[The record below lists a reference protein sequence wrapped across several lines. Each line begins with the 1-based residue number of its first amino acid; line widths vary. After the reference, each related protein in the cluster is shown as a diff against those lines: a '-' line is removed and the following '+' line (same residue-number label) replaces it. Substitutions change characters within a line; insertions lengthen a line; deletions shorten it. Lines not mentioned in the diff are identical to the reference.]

1 MHFRTTLLV
10 LALIGLAAMP
20 ALAHKDTA
28 KVAPYHMSTS
38 PDSRDIY
45 EGFEG
50 AFPPAGWTA
59 VSASGHSGT
68 DAWYQGT
75 NSFEGLYAASIDYDD
90 ALVPQDCTL
99 SFMNTVTAGESHL
112 NFQISG
118 SAYWSTNYDCTV
130 EIDGA
135 IVYSWAANVV
145 DNWVFQL
152 VDIDL
157 AAYLGQT
164 VEIAFHYTGLDGAA
178 IYLDAV
184 GLNEG
189 ATPPPPPVAPLNDT
203 CDGAGLYLDFNLPS
217 GTFSFT
223 TDNTSANSDY
233 PLASGS
239 CTSYSATGN
248 DVVYYV
254 CLNQGEMLDV
264 AMDATFDASL
274 YIISDC
280 DDAMGTCLAGA
291 DATVTGT
298 EAINGFVAPA
308 GGTYF
313 VIVSAYSSGIGAIT
327 VTGTNYGVGCV
338 AATESTTFD
347 GLKSLYR

>member
-1 MHFRTTLLV
+1 MRFRTTLLV
-10 LALIGLAAMP
+10 LALVAFAAMP

-28 KVAPYHMSTS
+28 KSAPYHMTNGT
-38 PDSRDIY
+38 DSRDIY

-50 AFPPAGWTA
+50 AFPPAGWT
-59 VSASGHSGT
+59 VFSASGHTGT
-68 DAWYQGT
+68 DNWYQST
-75 NSFEGLYAASIDYDD
+75 NSFEGLYAATIDYDD

-157 AAYLGQT
+157 AAYMGQT

-178 IYLDAV
+178 IYLDSV

-189 ATPPPPPVAPLNDT
+189 YTPPPPPEAPLNDT
-203 CDGAGLYLDFNLPS
+203 CDGALDHGEFELAP
-217 GTFSFT
+217 GAFSFAA
-223 TDNTSANSDY
+223 DNTDANADY

-239 CTSYSATGN
+239 CTGYSASGN
-248 DVVYYV
+248 DLVYYV
-254 CLNQGEMLDV
+254 CLAQGEMLDV
-264 AMDATFDASL
+264 AMDAAFDASL
-274 YIISDC
+274 YIIADC
-280 DDAMGTCLAGA
+280 ADPFNTCVAGA
-291 DATVTGT
+291 DDTVGGV
-298 EAINGFVAPA
+298 EAITGFVAPA
-308 GGTYF
+308 DGTYF
-313 VIVSAYSSGIGAIT
+313 VIVSAYSSGIGPIS
-327 VTGTNYGVGCV
+327 VYGTNYGSGCV
-338 AATESTTFD
+338 IATESTTFD